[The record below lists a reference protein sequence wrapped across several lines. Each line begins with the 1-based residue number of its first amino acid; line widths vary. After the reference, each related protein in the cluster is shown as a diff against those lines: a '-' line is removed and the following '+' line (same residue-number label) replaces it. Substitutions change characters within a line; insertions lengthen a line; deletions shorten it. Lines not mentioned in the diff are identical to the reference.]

1 MEIKYDLPLSGDI
14 SFLDKEIQNATVL
27 TIGSKCKHIYTRNLY
42 MKAKKVAYIEV
53 ATGNPYFEEREGVL
67 YSKGKKELI
76 WYPPGKRDKT
86 YYIPAEVNTL
96 KADSIQNTIL
106 NKLTGGGG
114 LRKIERGFCS
124 INTLYSLNEFS
135 IQSDSFSSI
144 EGILYD
150 KEFTELVACPIS
162 SKCDLDRASL
172 RVIRANAMAF
182 NANITDVVL
191 HDNLQS
197 IENGAFLASM
207 ITSITGGFGLK
218 TIGIGAFADCKNLE
232 EAVFQEGLKVIETG
246 AFNHCLKLKEIV
258 IPKSVTSIGYDRSY
272 STISKKTVILCLRG
286 SYAEQFAKEHG
297 YLTKAL

>member
-1 MEIKYDLPLSGDI
+1 MEIKYDLPPSGDI
-14 SFLDKEIQNATVL
+14 SFLDNEIAKATIL
-27 TIGSKCKHIYTRNLY
+27 TIGSNCKHIYTRNLY
-42 MKAKKVAYIEV
+42 MKAKNIAYIEV
-53 ATGNPYFEEREGVL
+53 ATGNPYYEEHEGVL
-67 YSKGKKELI
+67 YSKGKRELI
-76 WYPPGKRDKT
+76 WYPPGKRDQT

-96 KADSIQNTIL
+96 NADSIQNTFL

-114 LRKIERGFCS
+114 LRTIERGFCS

-150 KEFTELVACPIS
+150 KEHTELVACPIS
-162 SKCDLDRASL
+162 SKCDLDRSSL

-182 NANITDVVL
+182 NANVTDVVL

-207 ITSITGGFGLK
+207 ITSITGGYGLK
-218 TIGIGAFADCKNLE
+218 SIGIGAFADCKNLE
-232 EAVFQEGLKVIETG
+232 EAVFQEGLKAIETG

-272 STISKKTVILCLRG
+272 STISKKTTVLCQQG
-286 SYAEQFAKEHG
+286 SYAAQ
-297 YLTKAL
+297 YALMYGIPYKYY